1 MCSFD
6 LQGSCFFPVA
16 TKFRRGVDFDVEMNR
31 AIHFIMDF
39 ENTLEGRFPNS
50 DSRYLRSFKKISS
63 FVTPVERCN
72 GTTLILKIFYSRET
86 SSVLCPPK
94 Q

>member
-6 LQGSCFFPVA
+6 LQGSCFFPVV

-31 AIHFIMDF
+31 AIRFITDF
-39 ENTLEGRFPNS
+39 ENALEGRFPNS

-63 FVTPVERCN
+63 FVTPVEQCN
-72 GTTLILKIFYSRET
+72 GTTLILKIFYSHET
-86 SSVLCPPK
+86 SGVLCPPK